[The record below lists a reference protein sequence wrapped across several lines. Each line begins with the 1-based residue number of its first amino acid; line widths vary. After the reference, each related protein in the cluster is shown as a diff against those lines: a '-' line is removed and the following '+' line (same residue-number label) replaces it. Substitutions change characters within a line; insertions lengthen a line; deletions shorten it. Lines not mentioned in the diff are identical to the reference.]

1 VACVDHHP
9 IFSEYK
15 YKYSDI
21 RIVGSCSTLVAEYY
35 EKSGTPIDK
44 NVASALMYGLRMDT
58 DSLTRG
64 VTELDIEMFGYLYK
78 YADNTKITKLY
89 ANSMEMSDLKAYGAA
104 IEDVSVVNGIGFA
117 RIPFDCNDGLIAMI
131 SEFIL
136 SLYEVNVSIVYACR
150 DGGYKLSVRSMRE
163 NVHAGKLIAEALKGI
178 GDGGGHAA
186 MAGGIVFADNSDYI
200 KNNIDMELKD
210 RFVKLTLS

>member
-1 VACVDHHP
+1 
-9 IFSEYK
+9 
-15 YKYSDI
+15 
-21 RIVGSCSTLVAEYY
+21 
-35 EKSGTPIDK
+35 
-44 NVASALMYGLRMDT
+44 MYGLRMDT